1 MCRPPKAPNLQVK
14 RSDGTRAPAPDTA
27 VRHNATDMCGRFAL
41 YTPPARLARY
51 FGATLAEDT
60 EPDPRPSWNVAP
72 TDPVLGVRDRPP
84 RPGPAEQGG
93 GDPKGG
99 AEPERILMSFRWGL
113 IPWWSK
119 DTTSGNRLF
128 NARSE
133 TVATK
138 ASFREA
144 FRERRIIVPADG
156 FFEWQKAKPGR
167 STPHYF
173 TRSDGAPMAFAGL
186 AERWRPKG
194 APPGSPFIRSC
205 TVITV
210 PGSEDLSG
218 IHDRMPAILDP
229 SVFDVWLDPFN
240 EDTEELK
247 SLLRPQPAGTVVHH
261 AVGPRVGNVA
271 NNDPALI
278 EPA

>member
-1 MCRPPKAPNLQVK
+1 MNLQVK
-14 RSDGTRAPAPDTA
+14 RLHGVEAPTGDRP
-27 VRHNATDMCGRFAL
+27 VRHNVPGMCGRFAL

-51 FGATLAEDT
+51 FGASLDEDT
-60 EPDPRPSWNVAP
+60 GLDYHPSWNVAP
-72 TDPVLGVRDRPP
+72 TDLVLGVRDRPP
-84 RPGPAEQGG
+84 RPGPEEQRGNEPNGG
-93 GDPKGG
+93 G
-99 AEPERILMSFRWGL
+99 EPERILMSFRWGL

-119 DTTSGNRLF
+119 DTKSGNRLF

-138 ASFREA
+138 ASFRDA
-144 FRERRIIVPADG
+144 FRQRRILVPADG
-156 FFEWQKAKPGR
+156 FFEWHKTKSGR

-173 TRSDGAPMAFAGL
+173 TRADGAPMAFAGL
-186 AERWRPKG
+186 AERWRPKE
-194 APPGSPFIRSC
+194 APSGSPFIRSC
-205 TVITV
+205 TVITA
-210 PGSEDLSG
+210 PGGADMSG
-218 IHDRMPAILDP
+218 IHDRMPVILHP

-247 SLLRPQPAGTVVHH
+247 SLLRPPPAGTVVHH
-261 AVGPRVGNVA
+261 PVGPRIGNVA